1 MKLLIHASPLQVSTD
16 TFEPLTVDSIGLL
29 KVDFMVTKIET
40 VLDHIT
46 EDRWVKLATQLIRT
60 GQPMASD
67 PLDPDLDPGQEEAIA
82 MLVAGKL
89 EAMGMEV
96 STYESMPHRPNV
108 VGVLKGSGEGPVL
121 MMNDHM
127 DTYPVMEPQKWDKT
141 NFDPFAATRHGD
153 LLYARGSSDT
163 RGNMASA
170 LLAAQVLIEEGFQF
184 NGDLMYCF
192 CVDEERDGTHGS
204 IYLMNEIGIRA
215 DYSITAE
222 PTAWENPSSGQWGMN
237 LSVANAGHCLIEIKV
252 SGQKAHIWRPDT
264 SNNAIVEVA
273 SLIPLL
279 QNIEFTHTPTELM
292 GHTPPCV
299 TIVRINGG
307 LPGEMQFSPDECKLT
322 LAVVGIVPGMTLDSI
337 IADLTSLISDHFS
350 GRDDLSFSVN
360 QVKDSLF
367 VEATNPVPEDQE
379 PCVSI
384 SRAYSQLMDGQKPII
399 NRKNAFNDTI
409 RFREAGINAVTFGPG
424 EDGWNPD
431 NESISIPKA
440 VMAAKMYALTIV
452 NILGVKSNA
461 L

>member
-1 MKLLIHASPLQVSTD
+1 MT
-16 TFEPLTVDSIGLL
+16 
-29 KVDFMVTKIET
+29 TKIEK
-40 VLDHIT
+40 VLDRIT
-46 EDRWVKLATQLIRT
+46 EDRWVKLATQLIKT
-60 GQPMASD
+60 GQPSAGD
-67 PLDPDLDPGQEEAIA
+67 PLDPDLPPGQEEAIA

-96 STYESMPHRPNV
+96 NTYESMPHRPNV
-108 VGVLKGSGEGPVL
+108 VGLLKGSGDGPVL

-127 DTYPVMEPQKWDKT
+127 DTYPVVEPQKWDKT
-141 NFDPFAATRHGD
+141 NFDPFSATRHGD

-170 LLAAQVLIEEGFQF
+170 LLADQALIEEGYKFS
-184 NGDLMYCF
+184 GDLMYCF

-204 IYLMNEIGIRA
+204 IYLMNEVGIKA

-222 PTAWENPSSGQWGMN
+222 PTAWEDSDSGGWGMN
-237 LSVANAGHCLIEIKV
+237 LSVANAGHCLIEINV
-252 SGQKAHIWRPDT
+252 CGQKAHIWRPDT
-264 SNNAIVEVA
+264 SNNAIVEVS

-279 QNIEFTHTPTELM
+279 QTIQFTHTPTALM

-337 IADLTSLISDHFS
+337 ITDLTSLVADHFS

-367 VEATNPVPEDQE
+367 VEATSPVPEDQE

-384 SRAYSQLMDGQKPII
+384 SKAYSQLMNGEKPII

-440 VMAAKMYALTIV
+440 IMAAKMYALTIV
-452 NILGVKSNA
+452 NILGDESDA
-461 L
+461 D